1 MITDKSKHN
10 VYKRQLI
17 NSKINYICKYSET
30 FIVTQGILDI
40 CWEYVPETYTLSWKN
55 VYRRTFPH

>member
-1 MITDKSKHN
+1 MFCKIFYYTKDVITEKSKHN

-30 FIVTQGILDI
+30 FIVTQGILHI
-40 CWEYVPETYTLSWKN
+40 C
-55 VYRRTFPH
+55 